1 MLIPTITSTI
11 VSIVEGTWIVS
22 SILVKYLLIGL
33 VARNLYQGNF
43 TWEGLEEDIMK
54 SSELVVTSLVALGA
68 IVAFSGL
75 SPAPI
80 LKLFSELVALSY
92 FCYLFWKY

>member
-1 MLIPTITSTI
+1 MLIPNITSTI

-22 SILVKYLLIGL
+22 SIFVKYFLIGL

-43 TWEGLEEDIMK
+43 TWEGLEEDVMK
-54 SSELVVTSLVALGA
+54 SSEIIVTSFVALGA

-75 SPAPI
+75 SPSPV
-80 LKLFSELVALSY
+80 LKLFSELVALGY
-92 FCYLFWKY
+92 FGYLFWKY